1 MPQIYAK
8 QHDLFIE
15 GFVNNL
21 ETKNKISER
30 LAMAKN
36 KMNYIV
42 PVYLQVKVNYLI
54 GNLCQLTERKKLI
67 VILLTSL

>member
-42 PVYLQVKVNYLI
+42 PVYLQVKVNYL
-54 GNLCQLTERKKLI
+54 NDLY
-67 VILLTSL
+67 S